1 MSPADSI
8 ADASLFNGPLGP
20 WLQACMLGGVLTGV
34 ANLTADAY
42 DYHGTPAENATIVAN
57 GV

>member
-1 MSPADSI
+1 
-8 ADASLFNGPLGP
+8 
-20 WLQACMLGGVLTGV
+20 MLGGVLTGV